1 MEAYD
6 RENIILNKE
15 YKHPDHPR
23 FYCECDSG
31 VISVL
36 MTAYD
41 RANIGRRYYACGNIF
56 EGLDCGFHQW
66 YDRREIVS
74 PYIVDLVRT
83 LNGAYSRAECELMVS
98 SDDNMKLEQR
108 IKLLEERIKLLE
120 ESTRRKSENF
130 DILNESHRRL
140 EFENLELSNEIAT
153 QRQIVKQLTEE
164 KQKIIEDA
172 AKVEFKVTIERI
184 AQ

>member
-15 YKHPDHPR
+15 YKHPVHPR
-23 FYCECDSG
+23 CYCECDSG
-31 VISVL
+31 SISVL

-66 YDRREIVS
+66 YDNCEIVS
-74 PYIVDLVRT
+74 PYIVDLVCT
-83 LNGAYSRAECELMVS
+83 LNGAYSRAECKLMVS

-108 IKLLEERIKLLE
+108 IKLLEE
-120 ESTRRKSENF
+120 STRRISENF

-140 EFENLELSNEIAT
+140 EFENLEVSNEIAT
-153 QRQIVKQLTEE
+153 QRQMVKQLTEE

-172 AKVEFKVTIERI
+172 AKVEFKTAPETEWAII
-184 AQ
+184 AA

>member
-1 MEAYD
+1 
-6 RENIILNKE
+6 
-15 YKHPDHPR
+15 
-23 FYCECDSG
+23 
-31 VISVL
+31 
-36 MTAYD
+36 MTVYD

-66 YDRREIVS
+66 YDHCEIVS
-74 PYIVDLVRT
+74 LYIVDLVRT
-83 LNGAYSRAECELMVS
+83 LNGAYSRAECELMVA

-108 IKLLEERIKLLE
+108 IKLLK

-172 AKVEFKVTIERI
+172 AKVEFKAKDHMV
-184 AQ
+184 